1 MTDSGPDV
9 EVKWV
14 EGLQFV
20 AQANGSRAAF
30 IMDGSS
36 DHGGLDTGVRP
47 MEALLLSLAG
57 CSAMDVISVMLKKR
71 QDVRDFAVR
80 VRGER
85 AAEHPRRWTKI
96 ALEYVF
102 TGKNLSAEAA
112 ERSIELSQT
121 KYCGVTATLN
131 AEITSSYTLREVE
144 G

>member
-1 MTDSGPDV
+1 MTDSRPNA
-9 EVKWV
+9 ELKWV

-20 AQANGSRAAF
+20 AQANESGAAF
-30 IMDGSS
+30 IMDGSP

-71 QDVRDFAVR
+71 QDVRAFRVL

-85 AAEHPRRWTKI
+85 AAEHPRRWTNI

-112 ERSIELSQT
+112 ARAIELSET
-121 KYCGVTATLN
+121 KYCGVIATLN
-131 AEITSSYTLREVE
+131 AELTSSYTLHEVE
-144 G
+144 A